1 MEETMTVLWIVAIA
15 LLIAI
20 VAVKVVEIVRNIKY
34 LNSGALSKMY
44 LDYEYGDRTWYQ
56 NMYRK

>member
-1 MEETMTVLWIVAIA
+1 MTVLWIVAIA

-34 LNSGALSKMY
+34 LNPGALSKMY